1 MKKIIVFFLAV
12 LLSFSGYAFDF
23 LAGGLK
29 VTIPSSVT
37 HIGLSA
43 FGECDFL
50 KKVDCKGTEQR
61 HPHLII
67 RK

>member
-1 MKKIIVFFLAV
+1 MKKRIIFFLTV
-12 LLSFSGYAFDF
+12 ILSLSGHAFDF

-43 FGECDFL
+43 FGSS
-50 KKVDCKGTEQR
+50 GG
-61 HPHLII
+61 
-67 RK
+67 